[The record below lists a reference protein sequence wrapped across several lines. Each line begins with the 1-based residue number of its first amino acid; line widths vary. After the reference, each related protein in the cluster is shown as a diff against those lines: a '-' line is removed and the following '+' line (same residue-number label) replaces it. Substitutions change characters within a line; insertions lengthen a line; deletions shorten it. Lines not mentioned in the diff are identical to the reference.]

1 MGNEMKRYWQVLS
14 LLILTIFLIVITT
27 PLVSS
32 QGEISWDKNIKDSLG
47 IIQAQVNSQGDEEI
61 APEIPEK
68 QANPQSNQQDFP
80 VILDGE
86 TLFNVRTYIEGLPAE
101 ERAKETSEI
110 LQKIAKNFRIPIDSL
125 KIVKLKGVRIISAE
139 REYVFAVLEADAK
152 TANRP
157 LDELAEE
164 YLQKIQDAIA
174 RYREE
179 RSMKRLIQK
188 ILIWVFDTTVA
199 IVLLIVLRK
208 ILKRINR
215 LIEAWRGTR
224 FRPLRIQ
231 SWQLLS
237 VDQEANLFLGL
248 VKLIYWVII
257 AVILLFYLVVL
268 SYYFPQTK
276 IWGET
281 IRSSFFKALEIF
293 GKALLDYLPN
303 LFTIVLTLIVTFY
316 IIRFFQI
323 FFKAIDRG
331 TLSLPGFDQEWA
343 KPTERLTIILIIA
356 LAFATI
362 FPLLP
367 GAQSP
372 AFQGLSIFVGALF
385 TLGGASAI
393 ANLVGGIVIIY
404 TRAFR
409 VGDIIE
415 LDKFKGKVQEKTI
428 LSTRIR
434 TINNEIITVPNAIL
448 TNSSIVNYNATLRE
462 LNEPMVVRAN
472 ITLGYD
478 VPWRLVEQVL
488 VEAASATPDILEEPS
503 PFIKIISLDDFYVNY
518 ELRAYTNN
526 IDKLGTIY
534 KELPQNILDKC
545 NEAEIEILSP
555 HYSAVRDGNQ
565 NTIPEDYLPKGY
577 TAPGFRVHLL
587 DQLFNQRK
595 FDENLREKG
604 NRDVNS
610 E

>member
-1 MGNEMKRYWQVLS
+1 MKKYWQVLS

-32 QGEISWDKNIKDSLG
+32 QGESSWDKNLKNTLEIV
-47 IIQAQVNSQGDEEI
+47 QAQANSQSDEEI
-61 APEIPEK
+61 APEISEQ

-80 VILDGE
+80 VVLDGE
-86 TLFNVRTYIEGLPAE
+86 TLFNFSSKVEGIPAKDRAERVSIRIE
-101 ERAKETSEI
+101 KV
-110 LQKIAKNFRIPIDSL
+110 AKNFVIPVDSIKIEEFEGL
-125 KIVKLKGVRIISAE
+125 KLISTE
-139 REYVFAVLEADAK
+139 EQLLLAVTKSDAQV
-152 TANRP
+152 ANRP
-157 LDELAEE
+157 LDELATE
-164 YLQKIQDAIA
+164 YLQKVKEAITQ
-174 RYREE
+174 YREE
-179 RSMKRLIQK
+179 RGTERLFQN
-188 ILIWVFDTTVA
+188 ILTWVFDTAVA

-208 ILKRINR
+208 IFNLINR
-215 LIEAWRGTR
+215 RIEAWRGTR
-224 FRPLRIQ
+224 FRPLSIQ
-231 SWQLLS
+231 TWQLLS

-248 VKLIYWVII
+248 LKIIYWVIV
-257 AVILLFYLVVL
+257 AVIFFVYFIAIGH
-268 SYYFPQTK
+268 YFPQTENWAEA
-276 IWGET
+276 ILG
-281 IRSSFFKALEIF
+281 SFLTALEIF
-293 GKALLDYLPN
+293 GKALLAYLPN
-303 LFTIVLTLIVTFY
+303 LFTIVLTLVVTFY
-316 IIRFFQI
+316 IIRFSRL
-323 FFKAIDRG
+323 FFNAIDSG

-343 KPTERLTIILIIA
+343 RPTARLTTILICA

-367 GAQSP
+367 GATSP

-415 LDKFKGKVQEKTI
+415 LDKFKGKVHEKTI

-434 TINNEIITVPNAIL
+434 TLNNEIITIPNATL

-478 VPWRLVEQVL
+478 VPWRLVERVL
-488 VEAASATPDILEEPS
+488 VEAASTTPGILEEPS
-503 PFIKIISLDDFYVNY
+503 PYIKIISLDDFYVNY
-518 ELRAYTNN
+518 ELRAYTNK
-526 IDKLGTIY
+526 IDKLRTIY

-565 NTIPEDYLPKGY
+565 NTIPEDYLPKDY

-604 NRDVNS
+604 NRDVNG

>member
-1 MGNEMKRYWQVLS
+1 MKKYWQVLS
-14 LLILTIFLIVITT
+14 LLVLTTFLIIIIS

-32 QGEISWDKNIKDSLG
+32 QEEISWENNVEGTLG
-47 IIQAQVNSQGDEEI
+47 IVEAQATSQKEGEI
-61 APEIPEK
+61 APEILGQQASPKNNK
-68 QANPQSNQQDFP
+68 QDVP

-86 TLFNVRTYIEGLPAE
+86 TLFNFSSKVEGLSAKDRAARAAREIE
-101 ERAKETSEI
+101 EV
-110 LQKIAKNFRIPIDSL
+110 AKNFVISIDSL
-125 KIVKLKGVRIISAE
+125 QVVEFEGLNLILAE
-139 REYVFAVLEADAK
+139 EDLLFAVTKSDAK
-152 TANRP
+152 AANRP
-157 LDELAEE
+157 LDELTEE
-164 YLQKIQDAIA
+164 YLQKVKNAIA
-174 RYREE
+174 QYREE
-179 RSMKRLIQK
+179 RSMKRLVQK

-199 IVLLIVLRK
+199 IVLLLLLRK
-208 ILKRINR
+208 IYKRINR
-215 LIEAWRGTR
+215 RIESWSGTR
-224 FRPLRIQ
+224 IRPLSIQ
-231 SWQLLS
+231 TWQLLTIE
-237 VDQEANLFLGL
+237 QETNLILRL
-248 VKLIYWVII
+248 VKLVYWAII
-257 AVILLFYLVVL
+257 AVILFLYLVAL
-268 SYYFPQTK
+268 SHYFPQTE
-276 IWGET
+276 IWGKS
-281 IRSSFFKALEIF
+281 ILSSFLKALGIF
-293 GKALLDYLPN
+293 GKALLAYLPN
-303 LFTIVLTLIVTFY
+303 LFTIALTLVFAFY
-316 IIRFFQI
+316 VIRFCRT
-323 FFKAIDRG
+323 FFDAIDSG

-343 KPTERLTIILIIA
+343 RPTERLTIILISA

-415 LDKFKGKVQEKTI
+415 LDRFKGKVQEKTI

-434 TINNEIITVPNAIL
+434 TLNNELVTIPNATL

-462 LNEPMVVRAN
+462 LNEEPMVVRAN

-518 ELRAYTNN
+518 ELRAYTNK
-526 IDKLGTIY
+526 IDKLATIY
-534 KELPQNILDKC
+534 KQLPQNILDKC

>member
-1 MGNEMKRYWQVLS
+1 MKRYWQVLS

-174 RYREE
+174 KYREE

-293 GKALLDYLPN
+293 GKALLAYLPN
-303 LFTIVLTLIVTFY
+303 LFTIILTLVVTFY

-331 TLSLPGFDQEWA
+331 TLSLPGFDRDWA
-343 KPTERLTIILIIA
+343 RPTERLTIILITA

-415 LDKFKGKVQEKTI
+415 LDKFKGKVHEKTI

-434 TINNEIITVPNAIL
+434 TLNNEIITIPNATL
-448 TNSSIVNYNATLRE
+448 TNSSIINYNVTLRQ

-478 VPWRLVEQVL
+478 VP
-488 VEAASATPDILEEPS
+488 S
-503 PFIKIISLDDFYVNY
+503 
-518 ELRAYTNN
+518 
-526 IDKLGTIY
+526 
-534 KELPQNILDKC
+534 
-545 NEAEIEILSP
+545 
-555 HYSAVRDGNQ
+555 
-565 NTIPEDYLPKGY
+565 
-577 TAPGFRVHLL
+577 
-587 DQLFNQRK
+587 
-595 FDENLREKG
+595 
-604 NRDVNS
+604 S
-610 E
+610 EFS

>member
-1 MGNEMKRYWQVLS
+1 MKKYWQALS
-14 LLILTIFLIVITT
+14 LLVLITFLIFIRT

-32 QGEISWDKNIKDSLG
+32 QGEISWSSNVENSLG
-47 IIQAQVNSQGDEEI
+47 IVQAQANSQSDGEI
-61 APEIPEK
+61 VPEIPQK
-68 QANPQSNQQDFP
+68 QAPPKNNKQDVP
-80 VILDGE
+80 VILDGK
-86 TLFNVRTYIEGLPAE
+86 TLFNFSPIEGLPPE
-101 ERAKETSEI
+101 QRAKTAANRIERV
-110 LQKIAKNFRIPIDSL
+110 AKNLAIPIDSIEIE
-125 KIVKLKGVRIISAE
+125 KIDGLRLISTE
-139 REYVFAVLEADAK
+139 QQLLFALIEADARA
-152 TANRP
+152 ANRP

-164 YLQKIQDAIA
+164 YLQKVQDAIA
-174 RYREE
+174 QYREKYGLE
-179 RSMKRLIQK
+179 QLVMRIVLAVIEVT
-188 ILIWVFDTTVA
+188 IA
-199 IVLLIVLRK
+199 IVLLILLRK
-208 ILKRINR
+208 ILNRIYR
-215 LIEAWRGTR
+215 QIEAWRSSL

-231 SWQLLS
+231 SWQLIS

-343 KPTERLTIILIIA
+343 KPTERLTIILITA